1 MNTNKTLGSNKQHSD
16 RECLYKAEV
25 TMTGKGTR
33 FQEWMPVFFTVNIL
47 ALLMPGYL
55 QKSSI
60 TMTERVKSGCP
71 KRYFQPR
78 MPSSGLC
85 PDFIS
90 LSTILNNQIHR
101 FHRTMNPD
109 DFDKLNIRR

>member
-1 MNTNKTLGSNKQHSD
+1 MLKIALSKKWLMNTNKTLGSNKQHSD
-16 RECLYKAEV
+16 RECLYIAEV

-60 TMTERVKSGCP
+60 TMTERG
-71 KRYFQPR
+71 
-78 MPSSGLC
+78 
-85 PDFIS
+85 
-90 LSTILNNQIHR
+90 
-101 FHRTMNPD
+101 
-109 DFDKLNIRR
+109 